1 MAKHTI
7 CILGGSGFIGTTIA
21 GRLGRDGHRVIV
33 PTRHRERSRHLLPVP
48 NVEVVELN
56 VNDEDALVEAFQ
68 ECTAVIN
75 LVGILNELSGPKG
88 EEFRRAHVELPRRV
102 ISACQRA
109 GVGRYLHMSALGADP
124 EGPSLYQQTKGEGE
138 RLAIAAHGDGLSVTA
153 FRPSVV
159 FGSGDRFFNR
169 FAGLLRLSPGFMFLP
184 TPHAE
189 FQPVWVNDVASAF
202 ICCLED
208 QATGGQV
215 YDLVGPKRYT
225 LEALVRYTARIA
237 GIRRHIVPLSDG
249 MSRLNARLL
258 GLLPGKP
265 YSLDNYLSATVP
277 NVSDDNGLPKL
288 GIHPTAVEAVVPT
301 FLGPHEKNNRY
312 QSLRREARR

>member
-109 GVGRYLHMSALGADP
+109 GVGRYLHMSALGPTPRVRA
-124 EGPSLYQQTKGEGE
+124 ST
-138 RLAIAAHGDGLSVTA
+138 S
-153 FRPSVV
+153 RPRAR
-159 FGSGDRFFNR
+159 GSGW
-169 FAGLLRLSPGFMFLP
+169 P
-184 TPHAE
+184 
-189 FQPVWVNDVASAF
+189 
-202 ICCLED
+202 
-208 QATGGQV
+208 
-215 YDLVGPKRYT
+215 
-225 LEALVRYTARIA
+225 
-237 GIRRHIVPLSDG
+237 
-249 MSRLNARLL
+249 
-258 GLLPGKP
+258 
-265 YSLDNYLSATVP
+265 
-277 NVSDDNGLPKL
+277 
-288 GIHPTAVEAVVPT
+288 
-301 FLGPHEKNNRY
+301 
-312 QSLRREARR
+312 

>member
-1 MAKHTI
+1 MAKHTV

-21 GRLGRDGHRVIV
+21 GRLGHDGHRVIV
-33 PTRHRERSRHLLPVP
+33 PTRHRERSRHLLPIP

-56 VNDEDALVEAFQ
+56 VHDEDALVEAIQ
-68 ECTAVIN
+68 DCTAVIN

-88 EEFRRAHVELPRRV
+88 EGFRQSHVELPRKV
-102 ISACQRA
+102 VSACQRA
-109 GVGRYLHMSALGADP
+109 GVGRYLHMSALGAGL
-124 EGPSLYQQTKGEGE
+124 EAPSLYQQTKGEGE
-138 RLAIAAHGDGLSVTA
+138 QLVLAAQSESLSVTA

-159 FGSGDRFFNR
+159 FGSGDSFFNR

-184 TPHAE
+184 TPGAE

-202 ICCLED
+202 IRCLD
-208 QATGGQV
+208 DGSTRGQAL
-215 YDLVGPKRYT
+215 DLVGPQRYT
-225 LEALVRYTARIA
+225 LEELVRYTAKVA
-237 GIRRHIVPLSDG
+237 GIRRHIVPLSDS

-258 GLLPGKP
+258 GLVPGKP
-265 YSLDNYLSATVP
+265 FTMDNYLSATVP
-277 NVSDDNGLPKL
+277 NVSDDNALPRL